1 MKSISVYDIEADII
15 ERIAAQ
21 HDTTEAEVIC
31 TILDNLT
38 DEEIADM
45 F

>member
-15 ERIAAQ
+15 EKIAAQ
-21 HDTTEAEVIC
+21 HDITDAEVIC

-38 DEEIADM
+38 DEEIEDM